1 MKQVDRRSG
10 IGGSDIA
17 AILGVS
23 KWKTPSSL
31 WLDKTSEEPLVDED
45 NIVLRFGHFVEEF
58 VAQEYTRR
66 TGLLVEK
73 YNKELIHHKYN
84 FIRGNIDRLVIPAG
98 CKKASH
104 KSEIRTNRLLECK
117 TASGYTANQ
126 WGESGTDQAP
136 IYYLTQVHWYMMLTG
151 CEYADIAVLIGNND
165 FRIYTIK
172 KDEKLQAAML
182 QKAVDFWQNC
192 VKGDQMPLVV
202 TQEDLD
208 RLYPKSINKK
218 VEASEAL
225 ISQINDLKTYKD
237 AIKKTEKQC
246 FLIEK
251 NIKEHMQEADTLV
264 YNNKVLA
271 TWRTNKFGT
280 RVFRL
285 NERMI

>member
-1 MKQVDRRSG
+1 MNTVDRRNG
-10 IGGSDIA
+10 IGGSDVA

-66 TGLLVEK
+66 TGLQVEK
-73 YNKELIHHKYN
+73 YNKELIHPKYS
-84 FIRGNIDRLVIPAG
+84 FIRGNVDRLVIPAG
-98 CKKASH
+98 QKKASH
-104 KSEIRTNRLLECK
+104 KGEIRTDRLLECK
-117 TASGYTANQ
+117 TASSYTAAQ
-126 WGESGTDQAP
+126 WGEAGTDKVP
-136 IYYLTQVHWYMMLTG
+136 IYYLTQVHWYLMLTG

-172 KDEKLQAAML
+172 KDIEIEQAIL
-182 QKAVDFWQNC
+182 KKVVCFWQNC
-192 VKGDQMPLVV
+192 VQGDEMPLIV
-202 TQEDLD
+202 TQDDID

-225 ISQINDLKTYKD
+225 ISQINDLKTYKST
-237 AIKKTEKQC
+237 IKKTEKQC
-246 FLIEK
+246 FLIER
-251 NIKEHMQEADTLV
+251 NIKEYMQEADTLIF
-264 YNNKVLA
+264 NKKTIA